1 MVGAGNEPMEVYK
14 VEWIRD
20 GTAVQRAEVQADNA
34 VEAAK
39 TWGAVT
45 IPFAE
50 EPQFGEWIR
59 VTHPDGCTTTWFETE
74 KRDE

>member
-1 MVGAGNEPMEVYK
+1 MVGAPK
-14 VEWIRD
+14 VFTVELMRD
-20 GTAVQRAEVQADNA
+20 GKAVQRAEVQADNA

-59 VTHPDGCTTTWFETE
+59 VTHPDGITTTWFEVD
-74 KRDE
+74 R